1 MQMDNISTASRVV
14 APDPNLTQ
22 NPPFLDVED
31 KTSDDI
37 ELDDSVSCKSCVKK
51 DEHNKDVTHTDE
63 IVPDAPIEIDSFT
76 RLESLYDE
84 REESHYDHGEV
95 DTSFEDADSSLIME
109 ERDEGAVSTELII
122 TTQIPTNVSIPSEFP
137 TNTIIPSEDKVN
149 MSIPYEGSTNMS
161 VITETSTDMNNATE
175 FSPNMDNFDLI
186 HDDDVTIGDE
196 SLCDDNKDEV
206 SPSKTAKLS
215 TKPKRRVS
223 RVFRSPKKWR
233 RLILNHRLRSIFID
247 GK

>member
-1 MQMDNISTASRVV
+1 MNQSLFIIRHHCEIIFQAIEKIESTIQQLPEADRKIIQHAMQMDKISTASRVV

-51 DEHNKDVTHTDE
+51 DEHKKDVTHTDE

-95 DTSFEDADSSLIME
+95 DTSFENADSSLIME

-122 TTQIPTNVSIPSEFP
+122 TTQIPTNISIPSEFP

-149 MSIPYEGSTNMS
+149 MSIP
-161 VITETSTDMNNATE
+161 
-175 FSPNMDNFDLI
+175 
-186 HDDDVTIGDE
+186 
-196 SLCDDNKDEV
+196 
-206 SPSKTAKLS
+206 
-215 TKPKRRVS
+215 
-223 RVFRSPKKWR
+223 
-233 RLILNHRLRSIFID
+233 
-247 GK
+247 